1 MKRIKN
7 KKFDCVEM
15 MHKGAE
21 CVRERLAGMSEE
33 EQLEYWH
40 KRHQELIE
48 RKEKLSKLR
57 KAS

>member
-1 MKRIKN
+1 MKKN
-7 KKFDCVEM
+7 KKFDCVDM

-21 CVRERLAGMSEE
+21 RVRERLAGMSEE

-48 RKEKLSKLR
+48 EKERLLKLR
-57 KAS
+57 KA

>member
-1 MKRIKN
+1 MKKN

-15 MHKGAE
+15 VHKGAE
-21 CVRERLAGMSEE
+21 RVRERLAGMSDE

-48 RKEKLSKLR
+48 RKEKLLKLR